1 MPPRRQ
7 AAQPPK
13 PDPRGIPPRP
23 SASRRHAWAPR
34 VAGLR
39 PGFDGKRTPPAF
51 RASASCRKISAFDA
65 PRWSVYRGMEAS
77 CGVLRFGRPALG
89 RARELL
95 RDAPAGPAPGWSG
108 APEGTQGRGGWAAT
122 AGEAEPLALGTSPT
136 GREEVAPVRAAA
148 ATHDADGPAVPG
160 DEQGFAAV
168 VRKHQ
173 GMVHA
178 IAWHFLRDYAAAED
192 LAQDVF
198 LSLYAHRDEIASPQ
212 HLVNWLRQ
220 VASRKCLDRR
230 RRRTPEPLPAEL
242 TAPDSA
248 GPAGMGDPWQKARLR
263 RLLAQVPA
271 QPRMVLLLRY
281 QQELGIEEIAAALA
295 MPAAT
300 VRSHLRRSLARLRRQ
315 WRKAAQGARS

>member
-1 MPPRRQ
+1 
-7 AAQPPK
+7 
-13 PDPRGIPPRP
+13 
-23 SASRRHAWAPR
+23 
-34 VAGLR
+34 
-39 PGFDGKRTPPAF
+39 
-51 RASASCRKISAFDA
+51 
-65 PRWSVYRGMEAS
+65 MEAS

-89 RARELL
+89 RARGLR
-95 RDAPAGPAPGWSG
+95 RDAPAGPAPRPVS
-108 APEGTQGRGGWAAT
+108 PEGIQGRRGSAAT
-122 AGEAEPLALGTSPT
+122 AGEAEPLTLGASPT
-136 GREEVAPVRAAA
+136 GREAVRPVPAAA
-148 ATHDADGPAVPG
+148 AMQATDGPAVPG

>member
-1 MPPRRQ
+1 
-7 AAQPPK
+7 
-13 PDPRGIPPRP
+13 
-23 SASRRHAWAPR
+23 
-34 VAGLR
+34 
-39 PGFDGKRTPPAF
+39 
-51 RASASCRKISAFDA
+51 
-65 PRWSVYRGMEAS
+65 MEAS
-77 CGVLRFGRPALG
+77 CGVLRFHGPALG
-89 RARELL
+89 RAGGLF

-108 APEGTQGRGGWAAT
+108 APEETGGRGGWATT

-136 GREEVAPVRAAA
+136 RREAVAPVRTAA
-148 ATHDADGPAVPG
+148 ATQDADGPAVPG

-178 IAWHFLRDYAAAED
+178 IAWHFLHDYAAAED

-248 GPAGMGDPWQKARLR
+248 GPAGAGDPWQKARLR